1 MNYLQSKVTIKSN
14 IWKEIVIKILG
25 KISYKVNRGFQTKV
39 KQMLKKIKIGGRLK
53 G

>member
-14 IWKEIVIKILG
+14 IWRKIVIKSLG
-25 KISYKVNRGFQTKV
+25 KYHIKVNRGFQMKV
-39 KQMLKKIKIGGRLK
+39 KQMLKIGDRLK